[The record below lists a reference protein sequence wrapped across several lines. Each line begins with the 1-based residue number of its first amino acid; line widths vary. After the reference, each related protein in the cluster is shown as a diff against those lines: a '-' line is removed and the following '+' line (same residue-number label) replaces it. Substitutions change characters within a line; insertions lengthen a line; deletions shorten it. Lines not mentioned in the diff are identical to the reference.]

1 MRPATLRRKM
11 SGNHPSSPCPIG
23 IAWAAGERCTNPA
36 DNTLHGN
43 LPPEKRVGQPRS
55 VQGKEAAGLVETAP
69 RLRGHRS
76 VSRSSSARVHGQPE
90 RRSSARI
97 DLASQGMGFHCP
109 PALRTVEPSHT
120 RGRHGGKKSRSATW
134 PGAGGGHTG
143 LPR

>member
-11 SGNHPSSPCPIG
+11 SGNHPSPPCPIG
-23 IAWAAGERCTNPA
+23 IAWAPGDRCTNPA

-76 VSRSSSARVHGQPE
+76 VSRLSSARVHEQPE
-90 RRSSARI
+90 RRSSART
-97 DLASQGMGFHCP
+97 DLASQGDGLP
-109 PALRTVEPSHT
+109 LSGRTENGGTVPHP
-120 RGRHGGKKSRSATW
+120 GAPGGKKSRSATW